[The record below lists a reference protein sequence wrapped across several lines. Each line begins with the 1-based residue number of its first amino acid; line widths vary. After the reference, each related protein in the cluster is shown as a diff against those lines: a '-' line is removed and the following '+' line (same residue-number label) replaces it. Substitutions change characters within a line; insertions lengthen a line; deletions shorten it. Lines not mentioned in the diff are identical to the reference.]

1 MMKNEYAINKQEMMS
16 WAKEVYFVGVASIVQ
31 LVLWIAVGLS
41 GVGVLAFAAAVGASW
56 IFWYVGVMLIF
67 LAVFRLVISRY
78 IFFAKRYNLLSSIY
92 GRTEWTRSVEFLAD
106 EIVLTDHTAVSRV
119 SYDGISA
126 IRERGRVVM
135 IFFRNNAAIRIYK
148 DAFTE
153 GSWDECRAM
162 LDAVRTAQ

>member
-1 MMKNEYAINKQEMMS
+1 MKNEYTINKQEMMS
-16 WAKEVYFVGVASIVQ
+16 WAKEVYFVGAASIVQ

-41 GVGVLAFAAAVGASW
+41 GVGVLAFAAAVRASW

-78 IFFAKRYNLLSSIY
+78 IIFAKRYNLLSGVY
-92 GRTEWTRSVEFLAD
+92 GRAEWTRSVEFLAD

-119 SYDGISA
+119 SYSGIRA
-126 IRERGRVVM
+126 IRERGRAVM
-135 IFFRNNAAIRIYK
+135 IFFQNNTAIRIYK

-153 GSWDECRAM
+153 GSWEECYAM
-162 LDAVRTAQ
+162 LSAACAAQ